1 MSERER
7 VRAERTAAFFGL
19 YGELSSQSGFEK
31 IGQYAQHGSTTRL
44 VHSVAVAYYSY
55 RLAFFLGLSFHAR
68 DLVRGALLHD
78 YFLYDAQDG
87 DPAHKATGPATRR
100 SLWRTPGRTC
110 PSPPLRRM

>member
-55 RLAFFLGLSFHAR
+55 RLAFFLGLSGLLMAAGFSTGSWG
-68 DLVRGALLHD
+68 LVALGVL
-78 YFLYDAQDG
+78 FLVFTAG
-87 DPAHKATGPATRR
+87 MAAHK
-100 SLWRTPGRTC
+100 
-110 PSPPLRRM
+110 LRRRKRK